1 MSKIQ
6 YSYILLSF
14 LAFISFQNTSQV
26 LAQGLQ
32 NLNPFKK
39 TDIEKPVIAESESK
53 QIINDIY
60 QLSSHNM
67 RGRIMGTT
75 GEQMAI
81 TFLTKRFKKIGLG
94 EIDKNYTRRFSY
106 ATSTELSDE
115 SIINIGKINIR
126 VPQEGFPLAF
136 TDTQNIESYILKDAQ
151 EFQGVWILPA
161 FKNQEEA
168 RKSPEEIEQMLYKKA
183 LNAKERGAIAVV
195 FYNNLA
201 DKFICTFQQK
211 SALSGIGIPV
221 FEISKKV
228 YLEQCSRIK
237 KLTPIKLHA
246 VLRQQLKQGYNLY
259 GVINNGAKKTIIIS
273 ANYDGFLPPGL
284 TPKEAENLPN
294 ANFNASGA
302 ATLLALAERL
312 IKEKSNYNYIFILYS
327 GSYQGRIGSEKLFTD
342 KNFFTQNLAFA
353 IHFDA
358 VGRLD
363 PQTKNIFVSGVGTYA
378 GFKNFFASNDIKD
391 VNYILEA
398 KGRDSSD
405 FNTYYNHQLPY
416 LRFSTGYNEDM
427 GTPQDMPQ
435 KININGIGNML
446 NKVFY
451 ILAETSNH
459 QPNISFIAAT
469 DKIEKRT
476 GEVKSMTPPVSLGV
490 IPDLSAKEDGLKINK
505 VNKGSDADKAG
516 IQNGDIIIQIRNF
529 PIKNYDDYVNV
540 ISRFKKGEKV
550 YIKIKRR
557 GNVMQKLVTFS

>member
-1 MSKIQ
+1 MPKTK
-6 YSYILLSF
+6 YSYILLTF
-14 LAFISFQNTSQV
+14 LALIFFQFNPGV
-26 LAQGLQ
+26 RAQGIQ

-39 TDIEKPVIAESESK
+39 SDIEKPVIPEAESK

-60 QLSSHNM
+60 QLSSNNM
-67 RGRIMGTT
+67 KGRFMGTS

-106 ATSTELSDE
+106 ATSTALSDE
-115 SIINIGKINIR
+115 STISIGGSSIK
-126 VPQEGFPLAF
+126 VPLEGFPLSF
-136 TDTQNIESYILKDAQ
+136 TDTQKIESYILKDAQ
-151 EFQGVWILPA
+151 EFQSVWILPA

-168 RKSPEEIEQMLYKKA
+168 RKSPEELEQLLYKKA

-195 FYNNLA
+195 FYNNLE
-201 DKFICTFQQK
+201 DKFICSFQQK
-211 SALSGIGIPV
+211 STLSNIGIPI

-228 YLEQCSRIK
+228 YLEKCSRIK

-246 VLRQQLKQGYNLY
+246 VIRQQLKQGYNLY
-259 GVINNGAKKTIIIS
+259 GVINNGAKKTIVIS

-284 TPKEAENLPN
+284 SPKEAENLPN
-294 ANFNASGA
+294 ANFNASGT

-327 GSYQGRIGSEKLFTD
+327 GSYQGRIGSDKLFTD
-342 KNFFTQNLAFA
+342 KNFFTQNLAFV

-358 VGRLD
+358 IGRLD
-363 PQTKNIFVSGVGTYA
+363 PNTKNIFVSGVGTYS
-378 GFKNFFASNDIKD
+378 GFRNFFATNDNKD
-391 VNYILEA
+391 VNYIMEA

-405 FNTYYNHQLPY
+405 FQTYYNHQIPY

-427 GTPQDMPQ
+427 GTAQDMPQ
-435 KININGIGNML
+435 KINISGIGNVL
-446 NKVFY
+446 NKAFY
-451 ILAETSNH
+451 ILAETSNN
-459 QPNISFIAAT
+459 QPSISFIAAT

-476 GEVKSMTPPVSLGV
+476 GEVKSMAPPVSLGV
-490 IPDLSAKEDGLKINK
+490 IPDLGAKEDGLKINK

-529 PIKNYDDYVNV
+529 PIKNYDDYIDVM
-540 ISRFKKGEKV
+540 SKFKKGEKV
-550 YIKIKRR
+550 YIKIKRK